1 MQALA
6 CALPRN
12 GAYRVT
18 VAQIGPERRVLRQFV
33 STGGIVT
40 AGFSGPGP
48 GPVSCYRLGAI
59 LSGDNNKVTTTD
71 NNTTKL
77 IDRFGRHVTYAR
89 LSVTDR
95 CDFRCVYCMS
105 EDMTFLPRAQVLT
118 LEEIATIAR
127 AFTELGVNKLRLTG
141 GEPLVRRNILWLMRE
156 IGKLPGL
163 TELVLTTNGS
173 QLDRLAG
180 PLSDAGVKRINVSL
194 DSLDDARFRS
204 ITRTGDLSKVLRG
217 IEAARAAGFQRLKL
231 NTVILKHR
239 NEDEIL
245 DLVSF
250 VVARGM
256 DISFIEEMPLGLIDD
271 HDRALAYYSS
281 DQVRRDIETRYRL
294 LPTTESTGGPA
305 RYYRVADTDSRVGFI
320 SPHSHNFCESCNRV
334 RVTVQGRLLLCLGQE
349 HSVDL
354 RHVLRAHPGD
364 DGRLRQAIVD
374 SMAIKPKGHDFDLGR
389 QVVIMRHMSV
399 TGG

>member
-1 MQALA
+1 M
-6 CALPRN
+6 
-12 GAYRVT
+12 
-18 VAQIGPERRVLRQFV
+18 
-33 STGGIVT
+33 
-40 AGFSGPGP
+40 
-48 GPVSCYRLGAI
+48 
-59 LSGDNNKVTTTD
+59 TTTD
-71 NNTTKL
+71 NTNQL

-118 LEEIATIAR
+118 LEEIYTLAR
-127 AFTELGVNKLRLTG
+127 SFTELGVTKLRLTG
-141 GEPLVRRNILWLMRE
+141 GEPLVRRNILWLVRE
-156 IGKLPGL
+156 MGKLPGL
-163 TELVLTTNGS
+163 EELTLTTNGS
-173 QLDRLAG
+173 QLDRMAG
-180 PLSDAGVKRINVSL
+180 HLSDAGVKRINVSL
-194 DSLDDARFRS
+194 DSLDPARFHA
-204 ITRTGDLSKVLRG
+204 ITRVGDLNKVLRG
-217 IEAARAAGFQRLKL
+217 VEAARAAGFKRLKL

-245 DLVSF
+245 DLVDY
-250 VVARGM
+250 VVERGM
-256 DISFIEEMPLGLIDD
+256 DISFIEEMPLGLVDD
-271 HDRALAYYSS
+271 HDRALTFYSS
-281 DQVRRDIETRYRL
+281 DEVRRDIETRYRL
-294 LPTTESTGGPA
+294 TPTMETTGGPA

-354 RHVLRAHPGD
+354 RHVLRANPGD
-364 DGRLRQAIVD
+364 HARLRQAIVD
-374 SMAIKPKGHDFDLGR
+374 SMAIKPKGHDFDLSR